1 MMEMIGSYFYFLCA
15 MGQSCVVDDRD
26 GGADRD
32 MLQAGTSESPQD
44 VSVVSLQDVS
54 C

>member
-32 MLQAGTSESPQD
+32 MLQAGTSESPQQPFIH
-44 VSVVSLQDVS
+44 SPPLYN
-54 C
+54 